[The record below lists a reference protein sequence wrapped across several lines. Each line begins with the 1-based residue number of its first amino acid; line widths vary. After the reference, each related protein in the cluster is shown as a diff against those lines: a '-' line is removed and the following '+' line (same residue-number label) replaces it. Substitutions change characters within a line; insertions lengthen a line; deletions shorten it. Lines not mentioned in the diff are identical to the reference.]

1 MAVNLNPSVK
11 QRLNPFLSQPYF
23 RRDAEG
29 IKSHRIKRKI
39 KLGPKHIIISF
50 LLIGGLFFL
59 VQQAYLFLITWD
71 RLEVDSIEIHCTKP
85 GLKNSI
91 QSIFHGKKLGNL
103 LLLDI
108 GRMQE
113 IIKSYTWVKDVH
125 VKKMFPSAVNIE
137 ITERVPIA
145 IIQKDRF
152 YLTDRDGVLLEAVEK
167 TENSGLPF
175 ITDSSGFKKDFEDKF
190 ELALSCLE
198 NLTPEQKR
206 MIKTIDLS
214 KYRCVSVKLIPNS
227 PWLILGESDFSNKI
241 REYMD
246 KRPYFAKFGEL
257 QSINMRF
264 KDRFILTP
272 GKNLSNKQTS
282 LPEKEG
288 S

>member
-1 MAVNLNPSVK
+1 MAVNLNPPIRHK
-11 QRLNPFLSQPYF
+11 LEPLLSQPYF
-23 RRDAEG
+23 RRNAEQ
-29 IKSHRIKRKI
+29 IRPQRIKRKI

-50 LLIGGLFFL
+50 LLIGGLFFFI
-59 VQQAYLFLITWD
+59 QQAYLFLITWD
-71 RLEVDSIEIHCTKP
+71 RLDVDRIEIHCTKP
-85 GLKNSI
+85 GLRNSI
-91 QSIFHGKKLGNL
+91 QNIFYGKKLGNL

-108 GRMQE
+108 GRIQE

-125 VKKMFPSAVNIE
+125 VKKIFPSAVDIE

-145 IIQKDRF
+145 IIKKDRF
-152 YLTDRDGVLLEAVEK
+152 YLIDRDGILLQAFEQ
-167 TENSGLPF
+167 TENSGLPL

-198 NLTPEQKR
+198 SLPPEHKY
-206 MIKTIDLS
+206 MIQAIDMS
-214 KYRCVSVKLIPNS
+214 KYRCVSVKLDQNS

-272 GKNLSNKQTS
+272 EKKLSNKQTS

>member
-1 MAVNLNPSVK
+1 MAVNLNPPIK
-11 QRLNPFLSQPYF
+11 QKLEPLLSQPYF
-23 RRDAEG
+23 RRNAEQ
-29 IKSHRIKRKI
+29 IRPQRIKRKI

-50 LLIGGLFFL
+50 LLIGCLFFF
-59 VQQAYLFLITWD
+59 VQQVYLFLITWD
-71 RLEVDSIEIHCTKP
+71 RLDVDSIEIHCTKP

-91 QSIFHGKKLGNL
+91 QSIFHEKKLGNL

-125 VKKMFPSAVNIE
+125 VKKIFPSAVDIE

-145 IIQKDRF
+145 IIKKDRF
-152 YLTDRDGVLLEAVEK
+152 FLIDRDGILLQTVEQ
-167 TENSGLPF
+167 TENSGLPL
-175 ITDSSGFKKDFEDKF
+175 ITDSSGFKKDVEDKF
-190 ELALSCLE
+190 ELALICLE
-198 NLTPEQKR
+198 NLTSEQKG
-206 MIKTIDLS
+206 MIKTIDVS
-214 KYRCVSVKLIPNS
+214 KYRCVSVKLDQNS

-241 REYMD
+241 LEYMD
-246 KRPYFAKFGEL
+246 KRSYFAKFGEL

-272 GKNLSNKQTS
+272 GKNLSNKQIS

>member
-1 MAVNLNPSVK
+1 MAVNLNPSIK
-11 QRLNPFLSQPYF
+11 HKLNPFISQPYF
-23 RRDAEG
+23 RRDAEQTR
-29 IKSHRIKRKI
+29 SHRIKRKI

-59 VQQAYLFLITWD
+59 VQKAYLFLITWD
-71 RLEVDSIEIHCTKP
+71 RLEVDRIEIRCAKP
-85 GLKNSI
+85 ELKNSI
-91 QSIFHGKKLGNL
+91 QGIFQGKKLGNL

-108 GRMQE
+108 GGMQE
-113 IIKSYTWVKDVH
+113 IIKSYTWVRDVH
-125 VKKMFPSAVNIE
+125 MKKIFPSTVYIE

-145 IIQKDRF
+145 IIKKDRF
-152 YLTDRDGVLLEAVEK
+152 YLIDRDGVLLEEVQLA
-167 TENSGLPF
+167 ENSGLPL
-175 ITDSSGFKKDFEDKF
+175 ITDSSGFEKDFEDKF
-190 ELALSCLE
+190 ELALNCLE

-206 MIKTIDLS
+206 MIKTIDMS
-214 KYRCVSVKLIPNS
+214 KYRCVSVKLNQNS

-246 KRPYFAKFGEL
+246 KRLYFAKFGEL

-272 GKNLSNKQTS
+272 EKNLSNKQIS

>member
-1 MAVNLNPSVK
+1 MAVNLNPSIK
-11 QRLNPFLSQPYF
+11 QKLDPFLSQPYF
-23 RRDAEG
+23 RRNAEQ
-29 IKSHRIKRKI
+29 IRPHRIKRKI

-71 RLEVDSIEIHCTKP
+71 RLEVDSIEIHCLKP
-85 GLKNSI
+85 ELKNSI
-91 QSIFHGKKLGNL
+91 QSIFQGKKMGNL

-108 GRMQE
+108 GRIQK
-113 IIKSYTWVKDVH
+113 ITKSYTWVKDVH
-125 VKKMFPSAVNIE
+125 VKKVFPSAVDIE

-145 IIQKDRF
+145 IIKKDRF
-152 YLTDRDGVLLEAVEK
+152 YLIDRDGVLLEPVEK
-167 TENSGLPF
+167 TENSKLPL
-175 ITDSSGFKKDFEDKF
+175 IIDSSGFKKDFQDKF
-190 ELALSCLE
+190 ELAVRCLE
-198 NLTPEQKR
+198 SLSSEQKR
-206 MIKTIDLS
+206 MIRTIDMS
-214 KYRCVSVKLIPNS
+214 KYRCASIKLNQNS

-246 KRPYFAKFGEL
+246 KRLYFAKFGEL
-257 QSINMRF
+257 KSINMMF

-272 GKNLSNKQTS
+272 GKNGSNKQIS